1 MRLTAVLCKQ
11 HIERMFKKHWRLQKT
26 RVPYPTEAESEMEAR
41 GIPIY
46 EPNDIIEERR
56 EFVKVEVKRHEP
68 RPIPRDHTHPF
79 YHERICH
86 MYRDHN
92 VLLKGLDQAKILT
105 KTVEIKTGLPV
116 EIENLVGS
124 QCLPDQDA
132 LVQRCIMKAHVF
144 DAMQVKLPKI
154 HDPQRPAWNFPRV
167 YGITDKRRNDLLSSK
182 LLQLCDFACEN
193 SADAVS
199 SRALVQ
205 DETVFVPLEKDGDL
219 IQFELTVNFLL
230 NSGIPLPIY
239 ANAEE
244 VEGTKVI
251 PLPDLYPIK
260 HTVTLERENIYQT
273 KNIFPVLQGSQF
285 PYIHTAVIH
294 YNETEVKNIYE
305 THVTEEQILGRT
317 LLKSFAIA
325 AAYAQQ
331 RFGVNVKDLPE
342 PITIQCV
349 QTDGRLFHFAV
360 FQLNTLDLNGI
371 DGKKNIFW
379 MLPRIPLFSSCM
391 YVKGKPCVEGY
402 NPEVFCRFLA
412 FCSNGLQS

>member
-1 MRLTAVLCKQ
+1 MRLTTVLCKQ
-11 HIERMFKKHWRLQKT
+11 HIERMFKKHWRLQKA
-26 RVPYPTEAESEMEAR
+26 RVPHLTEAESEMEAR
-41 GIPIY
+41 GIPVY
-46 EPNDIIEERR
+46 EPDDIIEERR
-56 EFVKVEVKRHEP
+56 EFMKLEVKPLAP
-68 RPIPRDHTHPF
+68 RPIPRDHTHPL

-92 VLLKGLDQAKILT
+92 VLLKGLDQAKVLT

-116 EIENLVGS
+116 EIENLVES
-124 QCLPDQDA
+124 QQLQDQDT
-132 LVQRCIMKAHVF
+132 LVQRYILKSHVF

-182 LLQLCDFACEN
+182 LLQLCEFACES

-199 SRALVQ
+199 RRALVQ

-219 IQFELTVNFLL
+219 IQLELTVNFLL
-230 NSGIPLPIY
+230 NSATPLPIY
-239 ANAEE
+239 ANADE
-244 VEGTKVI
+244 VQGTQDI

-273 KNIFPVLQGSQF
+273 KNIFPVLQGSRF
-285 PYIHTAVIH
+285 PHIHTAVIH

-305 THVTEEQILGRT
+305 TPVTEEQILGRT

-325 AAYAQQ
+325 AAHAQQ

-391 YVKGKPCVEGY
+391 YVKGKPLLEGY
-402 NPEVFCRFLA
+402 NSEVFSRFLA